1 VANPNHAMS
10 EEGKSSRPVTKSGK
24 AFERVNK
31 KINIAELGSF
41 DFGK

>member
-10 EEGKSSRPVTKSGK
+10 KEDKSSHPATKSGK

-41 DFGK
+41 DSGK